1 MVSWQCNEADRNLL
15 PEWSDIKIAHR
26 EILRSADNSILLTNR
41 YSAMLLRST
50 QGFYLPQQDDVDMTY
65 HNLECDEHCNNV

>member
-50 QGFYLPQQDDVDMTY
+50 QGFYLPQQDDVDMES
-65 HNLECDEHCNNV
+65 HNLEHCNNV